1 MMYQA
6 CTSLLCCISPCLLL
20 RCNETYIYYCEVCG
34 WYNIFKE
41 CHIWYVL
48 DMILTK
54 FKSAVCGIDRHKVW
68 TWYLDNVVDAT
79 LLTNRQILHI
89 NMLHWWERIT
99 QWKHKKAKTKEQL
112 KQSLLFVLQVMQ
124 SAGRAFVHEM
134 RSALF
139 YVKADWAAHSRSPTW
154 RGKIKHSS
162 ACRGTGLKWCLVS
175 TVLIYK
181 VS

>member
-1 MMYQA
+1 MIDK
-6 CTSLLCCISPCLLL
+6 CTCVCVLVKSYCVVSLHALSS
-20 RCNETYIYYCEVCG
+20 VCG

-54 FKSAVCGIDRHKVW
+54 FESAVCGIDLHKVW
-68 TWYLDNVVDAT
+68 TWYHDNVVDAT
-79 LLTNRQILHI
+79 LLTSRQMLHI

-99 QWKHKKAKTKEQL
+99 QWKHKKAETKEQF
-112 KQSLLFVLQVMQ
+112 KQSLLFVLHVMQ

-139 YVKADWAAHSRSPTW
+139 YVQADWAAHCRSPTW

-162 ACRGTGLKWCLVS
+162 ACPGVS